1 MNMNIKENLIVILSL
16 ILAACNQKPVVNEMY
31 VSNDTIY
38 LDSTYF
44 AEMPIEEKKQRFI
57 DTGNPVY
64 FYFIPWMS
72 GEQLFIYNIINAN
85 KYGDHHSEYM
95 YYEMFK
101 LYFHNMDSYLNF
113 DLLDTISRKQV
124 TEKLLDAAEAGV
136 PFANLDLYEYY
147 KKGIGMD
154 KDEQMADIVLKRVD
168 TKRKKVFKP
177 ENVYEYLGKQLVI
190 RNTLPNKKK
199 PINEQ
204 KLAYFCCPEF
214 GDKKLFKNICEQGD
228 TNSYKIAKAFFR
240 KEGVEREV
248 IFFSIVMAN
257 KYNNARA
264 CYDVYYCLWM
274 AFNGGKDAEQWDMTR
289 FDPKSREFAL
299 FYLKRGASLR
309 NKACEEIL
317 LKQF

>member
-1 MNMNIKENLIVILSL
+1 MNIKENLIVILSL
-16 ILAACNQKPVVNEMY
+16 TLAACNQKPVVTEMY

-38 LDSTYF
+38 LDSTYM

-57 DTGNPVY
+57 DTGNLVY
-64 FYFIPWMS
+64 FRYIIWLPA
-72 GEQLFIYNIINAN
+72 EQDFLYHIINAN
-85 KYGDHHSEYM
+85 KYSNHHSEYI
-95 YYEMFK
+95 YYQMFK
-101 LYFHNMDSYLNF
+101 GYFHYIDSYMNF
-113 DLLDTISRKQV
+113 ELLDTISKKQV

-154 KDEQMADIVLKRVD
+154 KDEQMADIVLQRVD
-168 TKRKKVFKP
+168 TRRKKVFKAD
-177 ENVYEYLGKQLVI
+177 NIYEYLGKQVVI

-199 PINEQ
+199 PINKQ
-204 KLAYFCCPEF
+204 KLASFCCPEF

-228 TNSYKIAKAFFR
+228 TNSYKIAKAFYR

-264 CYDVYYCLWM
+264 CYDVYNCLWM
-274 AFNGGKDAEQWDMTR
+274 AFNGGKKAEQWDMTR

-299 FYLKRGASLR
+299 FYLKRGASLG
-309 NKACEEIL
+309 NKVCEDIL